1 METVVKRQ
9 ESRDKTDANVTSQDS
24 RRGSSTTNNVCN
36 EGVTKSEKTFAG
48 TLQSMFS
55 TLPKKDRK
63 DKPVVSAPPT
73 SHIAPHHK
81 QMLQANR
88 TVNGNKTGTGAAFPA
103 LNCGQE
109 GDDDTSTSSIS
120 DSPGAPMGRQHSY
133 NILLDQRPNIS
144 TKVPYQGKK
153 GIGHGAP
160 STMSLDD
167 TSSDD
172 STYSSQ
178 VK

>member
-9 ESRDKTDANVTSQDS
+9 ESRDKTDANVASQDS
-24 RRGSSTTNNVCN
+24 RRGSSTANNVYN
-36 EGVTKSEKTFAG
+36 EGGTKSEKTFAG

-63 DKPVVSAPPT
+63 DKPVVSATPT

-88 TVNGNKTGTGAAFPA
+88 NVNGNKTGTGAAFPG

-120 DSPGAPMGRQHSY
+120 DSPGVPMGRQHSY
-133 NILLDQRPNIS
+133 NILDKHPNIS
-144 TKVPYQGKK
+144 TKGRIKGKI